1 MGESKQPDAKRNEA
15 QQAGEYGS
23 SYRRGI
29 DDIKTLG
36 GRAMWVA
43 SEFRLPGH
51 PRPTTESQDIWNDD
65 PPRDSTATSIPSH
78 DLIIGIQSG
87 SVQRL
92 PRPRFQPI
100 RLGLSVWAS
109 QP

>member
-1 MGESKQPDAKRNEA
+1 
-15 QQAGEYGS
+15 
-23 SYRRGI
+23 
-29 DDIKTLG
+29 
-36 GRAMWVA
+36 MWVA

-87 SVQRL
+87 SVQPL
-92 PRPRFQPI
+92 PTAKVAADPAACRPREW
-100 RLGLSVWAS
+100 RCSHL
-109 QP
+109 